1 MGLNLEY
8 SAGQTPIDAN
18 ESYRN
23 YVVRTAFLIYRRRP
37 SQQSC
42 PRFEET
48 LAQPFAFAKQFALA

>member
-23 YVVRTAFLIYRRRP
+23 FVIGTALLELRCSNFVMP
-37 SQQSC
+37 N
-42 PRFEET
+42 
-48 LAQPFAFAKQFALA
+48 A